1 MIRLFCL
8 PFSFNSNLGG
18 ASDLPATEDGKAF
31 YALGINVAQQ
41 VGGELKNVLTKDE
54 LEHVIAGFKAS
65 LLETVTNENE
75 VLATH
80 GRRLNEILNKRMS
93 ATLDTEKAKGSD
105 YLEKYLK
112 ENPSAKKLASGLVYH
127 ETVPGLGQQVRVSV
141 QPSIMPLTI
150 SV

>member
-127 ETVPGLGQQVRVSV
+127 ETVPGLGQQVSAA
-141 QPSIMPLTI
+141 
-150 SV
+150 